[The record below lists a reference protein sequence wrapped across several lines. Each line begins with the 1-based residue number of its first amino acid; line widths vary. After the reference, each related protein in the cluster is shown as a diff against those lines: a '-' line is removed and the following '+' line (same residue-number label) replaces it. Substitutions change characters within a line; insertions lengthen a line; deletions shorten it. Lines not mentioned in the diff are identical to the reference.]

1 MRIGC
6 YTSIKKVTKK
16 LRICNTAFPQQ
27 QWLQE
32 RASMLSYTTL
42 VLLFCIK
49 ACDTM
54 VVSVIKGIFKAN
66 RVVSFIIR
74 QFKDAQTNTAVSSRS
89 CSNSNDEV

>member
-1 MRIGC
+1 
-6 YTSIKKVTKK
+6 
-16 LRICNTAFPQQ
+16 
-27 QWLQE
+27 
-32 RASMLSYTTL
+32 
-42 VLLFCIK
+42 
-49 ACDTM
+49 M